1 MIPQK
6 YKSILQ
12 KSSKL
17 TFFIL
22 INKPIGFLRDIL
34 QTRYF
39 GLGSIA
45 DAYTIAW
52 RIPNMFRRILGEGL
66 LNSVLLPD
74 LVKIE
79 KEESQE
85 IVEEVITSITFIM
98 QIFITILCAIIS
110 YYSYPIITILSPG
123 ALERIT
129 YAADMLQVLSFFTFF
144 MTFSSILGVT
154 VQLKKNFYI
163 GTQAQFVLNICFCI
177 ELFLSKRY
185 SLSYLTVVSLI
196 TANGIIISLIHLY
209 TFFYY
214 KYSFR
219 KPTQK
224 SIIYSLFFLKK
235 FFIALGSSV
244 LLEANSFINIS
255 ISSYLI
261 PGMLSLLELLYT
273 LIRLPI
279 QVFGSSVGTT
289 SNLDIIK
296 TIQDN
301 NPQNTEQTIAP
312 ILKIFF
318 LISLA
323 TPLLI
328 YCFGEIFFTLFFYF
342 TSVKHL
348 NIKDVSSLFLF
359 LSLSLFPTLSNKVLL
374 NIFYAKEKIFI
385 TVMISLILSILQN
398 IILSFLII
406 KYQLLAC
413 IIMYTFVEW
422 MRFLCFA
429 LYIKKY
435 FHITISSF
443 INQQKLIKSAK
454 IIGKIVA
461 ISIFLFYILKFTLL
475 KNNFYNFVLL
485 KIVIAIVS
493 LGYYIYQ
500 F

>member
-17 TFFIL
+17 SFFIL

-98 QIFITILCAIIS
+98 QIFITILCGLIS
-110 YYSYPIITILSPG
+110 YYSYHIITILSPG

-129 YAADMLQVLSFFTFF
+129 YAADMLQILSFFTFF

-163 GTQAQFVLNICFCI
+163 GTQAQFVLNVCFCI

-185 SLSYLTVVSLI
+185 SLSYFTMVSLI
-196 TANGIIISLIHLY
+196 TANGIIILLIHLY

-219 KPTQK
+219 KPTKK
-224 SIIYSLFFLKK
+224 SIMYSLFFLKK
-235 FFIALGSSV
+235 FFVALGSSV

-273 LIRLPI
+273 LIRLPV

-296 TIQDN
+296 AIQDN
-301 NPQNTEQTIAP
+301 NPQNTERTIGP
-312 ILKIFF
+312 ILKIFL

-328 YCFGEIFFTLFFYF
+328 YYFGEIFFALFFYF
-342 TSVKHL
+342 TSVNHL
-348 NIKDVSSLFLF
+348 NIKDVSYLFFF

-385 TVMISLILSILQN
+385 TVMISLILSIVQN
-398 IILSFLII
+398 IILSFLIA

-429 LYIKKY
+429 FYIKKY
-435 FHITISSF
+435 FYISINSF
-443 INQQKLIKSAK
+443 INEEKLIKSSK
-454 IIGKIVA
+454 IIIKIIA
-461 ISIFLFYILKFTLL
+461 MSAFLFYILKLIL
-475 KNNFYNFVLL
+475 MNNNFQDSILL
-485 KIVIAIVS
+485 KIVIAMVS
-493 LGYYIYQ
+493 LVYYIYH